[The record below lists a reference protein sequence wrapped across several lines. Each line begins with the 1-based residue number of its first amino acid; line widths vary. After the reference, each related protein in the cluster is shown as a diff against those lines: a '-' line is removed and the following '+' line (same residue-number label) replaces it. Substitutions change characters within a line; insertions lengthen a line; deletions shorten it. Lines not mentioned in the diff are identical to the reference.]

1 MRHQQ
6 TVKSARLACLW
17 LCVGAVGLLRVR
29 VTTSSIQIFTLWAE
43 NGRQTYISALVLVP
57 ITHQALHHHNSPGR
71 HHQAATMKHSLMHR
85 LTTRSSH
92 MPTQGLAGL
101 PARQLFCPIR
111 SMQAFLHTLFRS
123 ARSLVRRSREDEA
136 ALTRKTLEA
145 APALVRIQV
154 ESHNTG
160 PTLLG
165 TAALQ
170 SITAALHSGAL
181 QNLQKLA
188 FIRWTGNFKEFME
201 ALKDSSPEAIID
213 VRVHRLRVSR

>member
-1 MRHQQ
+1 
-6 TVKSARLACLW
+6 
-17 LCVGAVGLLRVR
+17 
-29 VTTSSIQIFTLWAE
+29 
-43 NGRQTYISALVLVP
+43 
-57 ITHQALHHHNSPGR
+57 
-71 HHQAATMKHSLMHR
+71 
-85 LTTRSSH
+85 
-92 MPTQGLAGL
+92 
-101 PARQLFCPIR
+101 
-111 SMQAFLHTLFRS
+111 MQAFLHTLFRS